1 MSRDPSDNTDK
12 RRWLAVNR
20 PAQHAGVEGLV
31 QEVAELRRR
40 LEEAEETIRAIREDE
55 VDAFV
60 VSQGEADRVLT
71 LEAADRPYRRYV
83 EAMRQAA
90 VTLSCEGTILYAN
103 RAFAQLVM
111 RPLEAVVGSSI
122 GLFLAAS
129 CRPIL
134 NEVIARRPDGRG
146 EALLERSDGVIV
158 PVHLTA
164 SGSAEE
170 PDIVCLVITDL
181 TDQRRLAEVT
191 AAEMLSRSIL
201 EQAVDAIVVGDRSGT
216 LIRAGAAARQLCGKD
231 PIGLAFEASF
241 PLRLRSGPEGS
252 DSATPTPSWI
262 DRVLSGETICG
273 AEARLDREDG
283 QQFDLLLGSGPLTDA
298 EGCVVGFVATLTD
311 ITELREAE
319 KALREADRR
328 KDEFLAMLA
337 HELRNPLS
345 AIGNAAEV
353 ARQSPDDEEA
363 RTWSAEIIERQ
374 VQQLGHL
381 VDDLL
386 DVSRIS
392 RGKIQFR
399 KELIDA
405 RSIVERA
412 AQVVRPQMAEKGH
425 ELSIAVHEGR
435 MAVEADPTRLEQI
448 LVNLLSNAVKYTD
461 AGGRITLSAWP
472 EGGELVLR
480 VEDTGIGIAPEKLP
494 LVFELFE
501 QVDDSIARSR
511 GGLGIGLTLVKRL
524 AELHGGTVAAE
535 SEGLGR
541 GSTFSVR
548 LPLAGQRI
556 EVGTKTES
564 PSLPGKS
571 DTRILIV
578 DDNIDSVAGLAKLL
592 RRQGYEVET
601 AHDGPSALEVAS
613 TRRPAFVLLDIGLPG
628 MDGYQVAERLRTLL
642 GERVTICAVSGY
654 GREEDRRRG
663 QEAGFDHHLI
673 KPVDYNKLMT
683 LLADAG
689 SRQ

>member
-1 MSRDPSDNTDK
+1 MSRDPPENTNN
-12 RRWLAVNR
+12 RRAPEVNR
-20 PAQHAGVEGLV
+20 PAQHAGLERLIL
-31 QEVAELRRR
+31 EVAELRRR

-60 VSQGEADRVLT
+60 VSHGVADRVLT
-71 LEAADRPYRRYV
+71 LETADRPYRRYV
-83 EAMRQAA
+83 EAMWQAA
-90 VTLSCEGTILYAN
+90 VTLSREGTILYAN

-170 PDIVCLVITDL
+170 PDIVCLIITDL
-181 TDQRRLAEVT
+181 TDQRRLAEVM

-201 EQAVDAIVVGDRSGT
+201 EQTVDAVVVGDRSGA
-216 LIRAGAAARQLCGKD
+216 LIRAGAAARRLCGWD
-231 PIGLAFEASF
+231 PIGLAFDAAF
-241 PLRLRSGPEGS
+241 PLRLRPGPEGS
-252 DSATPTPSWI
+252 DSATPTPPWV
-262 DRVLSGETICG
+262 DRVLSGETIHG
-273 AEARLDREDG
+273 AEARLEREDG
-283 QQFDLLLGSGPLTDA
+283 QQFDLLLGSGPLRDA

-319 KALREADRR
+319 EALREADRR
-328 KDEFLAMLA
+328 KDEFLATLA
-337 HELRNPLS
+337 HELRNPLA
-345 AIGNAAEV
+345 AISNAAEV
-353 ARQSPDDEEA
+353 ARRSPDDEEA
-363 RTWSAEIIERQ
+363 RTWSAEVIERQ

-386 DVSRIS
+386 DISRIS
-392 RGKIQFR
+392 RGKVQLR

-412 AQVVRPQMAEKGH
+412 AQVVGPQMAEKGH

-435 MAVEADPTRLEQI
+435 MAVEADATRLEQI
-448 LVNLLSNAVKYTD
+448 LVNLLSNAAKYTD

-480 VEDTGIGIAPEKLP
+480 AEDTGIGIAPEKLP

-501 QVDDSIARSR
+501 QVDDSITRSR

-535 SEGLGR
+535 SGGLGR

-548 LPLAGQRI
+548 LPLAGRRI
-556 EVGTKTES
+556 EVGTKAES

-571 DTRILIV
+571 DARVLIV
-578 DDNIDSVAGLAKLL
+578 DDNTDSIAGLAKLL
-592 RRQGYEVET
+592 RREGYEVET
-601 AHDGPSALEVAS
+601 AHDGPSALEAAS
-613 TRRPAFVLLDIGLPG
+613 ARRPAFVLLDIGLPG
-628 MDGYQVAERLRTLL
+628 MDGYQVAERLRILL

-663 QEAGFDHHLI
+663 QEAGFDHHLV